1 MDTTVSSLSI
11 IVIVLTLAVIAV
23 ISPII
28 RKRRNL
34 ITLRRIPAYEAL
46 PSFVGRS
53 IESSRPLH
61 ISLGSAGIGGESTLL
76 AIASAELAY
85 QVVQQA
91 AIGDA
96 PPILTLTSASAFPLG
111 QDTLRRAYQSRGLVE
126 RYSAS
131 EVRWYPAGTRSLAFA
146 AAITALQ
153 GDDEISAN
161 IFAGSYGAELALM
174 LDSAARRKQPTIAV
188 SDQLEGQAVAFA
200 LADEPLIGEE
210 IFAAGSYLERGAV
223 QLAEAITMDLLR
235 WLLILAMLAAFIIGI
250 LNNGGG

>member
-34 ITLRRIPAYEAL
+34 ITLRPIAAYEAL